1 MFANAEHGAPE
12 TFRNTKL
19 VSLSNTICIS
29 VTKYRIGHFTNGILF
44 YDNGTLKR
52 KILSN
57 SEQTIA
63 EGRTEHN

>member
-44 YDNGTLKR
+44 YDNGTLNTETQ
-52 KILSN
+52 N
-57 SEQTIA
+57 SKQTIA
-63 EGRTEHN
+63 EGRTEPN